1 MRLPLAAQ
9 DCASAQLARKYVGSI
24 PFTEEE
30 QGILREL
37 TASVRTVRRREDI
50 LTEGKKYRAIFL
62 VSEGVLMRY
71 RILRDGRRQILNLV
85 IPGDFAGVPGCLF
98 DTALYSVKALTD
110 AVVAA
115 EPIDRL
121 LALFETRPSLA
132 AKMFWSF
139 SAEAAVYAEHLIIV
153 GRRSAL
159 ERISH
164 FLLELLARLPAVGLA
179 DESSYHIPLS
189 QELIGD
195 MLGLSLPYVN
205 RVLRQ
210 LSEDGLVSIK
220 DHKVTILDVEALG
233 SLADFEPG
241 YLRPLAISEFL
252 ERAP

>member
-1 MRLPLAAQ
+1 M
-9 DCASAQLARKYVGSI
+9 
-24 PFTEEE
+24 
-30 QGILREL
+30 
-37 TASVRTVRRREDI
+37 
-50 LTEGKKYRAIFL
+50 
-62 VSEGVLMRY
+62 
-71 RILRDGRRQILNLV
+71 
-85 IPGDFAGVPGCLF
+85 
-98 DTALYSVKALTD
+98 
-110 AVVAA
+110 VAA